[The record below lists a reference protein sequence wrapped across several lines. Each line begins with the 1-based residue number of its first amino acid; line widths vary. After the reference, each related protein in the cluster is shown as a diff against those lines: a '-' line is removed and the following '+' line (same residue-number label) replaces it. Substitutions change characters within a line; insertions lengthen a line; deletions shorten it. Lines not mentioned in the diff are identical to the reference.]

1 MNEPSRKPQAFRL
14 GEPGKTSVR
23 EAARKAAARP
33 KVTYAAND
41 DPAGPAEAGYRIRI
55 TRRRFRWGA
64 LFLSSLAALLSL
76 ASGVALMQLI
86 DQLFARSEVLGWIG
100 AGLLALAGL
109 AALAIIVRE
118 MVGLLRLKRLGTIH
132 EDANRA
138 LVDRDEASARAVIK
152 QLVAIFGNRPDVRW
166 GIDQLA
172 EHLNAVVAAEDLI
185 RLAERDIMRQL
196 DADATSLIARSA
208 RRVTVVTAVTP
219 AAALDVLFVAALNLR
234 MLRELAALYGGRPGT
249 LGTLRLAR
257 MVLAHLAVT
266 GGLAL
271 SDNLIQHVLGRGIVG
286 KLSARFGEGA
296 MNGIMTARIGLAA
309 LDLCRPLPFLTET
322 KPSLALFMR
331 ELVSF
336 DTADRREA
344 SDVNP

>member
-1 MNEPSRKPQAFRL
+1 MNEHSRKPQAFRL
-14 GEPGKTSVR
+14 GEPEKAQVSKKT
-23 EAARKAAARP
+23 ARP
-33 KVTYAAND
+33 KVTFE
-41 DPAGPAEAGYRIRI
+41 AEADLETAVGAGTRIRI

-64 LFLSSLAALLSL
+64 VLLTSLAALLSL
-76 ASGVALMQLI
+76 ASGVALARLI
-86 DQLFARSEVLGWIG
+86 DDLFARSELLGWIG

-109 AALAIIVRE
+109 AALAIILRE
-118 MVGLLRLKRLGTIH
+118 AVGLLRLKRLGTIH
-132 EDANRA
+132 EDAHRA
-138 LVDRDEASARAVIK
+138 LVERDETAARKVIRE
-152 QLVAIFGNRPDVRW
+152 LFAIFRNRTDVRW

-172 EHLNAVVAAEDLI
+172 DHLNAVVAAEDLI

-196 DADATSLIARSA
+196 DGDATSLIARSA
-208 RRVTVVTAVTP
+208 RRVTVLTAVTP

-249 LGTLRLAR
+249 IGTLRLAR

-271 SDNLIQHVLGRGIVG
+271 SDNLIQHVLGRGVVG

-322 KPSLALFMR
+322 KPSLTLFMR
-331 ELVSF
+331 ELLTFNS
-336 DTADRREA
+336 ASGDRRGTDDAA
-344 SDVNP
+344 S